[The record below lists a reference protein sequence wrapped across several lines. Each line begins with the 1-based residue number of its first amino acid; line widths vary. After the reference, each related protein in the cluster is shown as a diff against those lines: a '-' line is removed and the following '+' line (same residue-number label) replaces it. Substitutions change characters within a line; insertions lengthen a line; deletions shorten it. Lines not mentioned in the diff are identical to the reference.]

1 MDSMRMWR
9 GVMRKV
15 MMMKRVMRI
24 LILRLVVIVI
34 VISGLGTEMRIG
46 I

>member
-1 MDSMRMWR
+1 MMMRR

-15 MMMKRVMRI
+15 MMMTRVLRI
-24 LILRLVVIVI
+24 LILRLAVIVI
-34 VISGLGTEMRIG
+34 VISGLGREMHIG

>member
-1 MDSMRMWR
+1 MMMKGR

-15 MMMKRVMRI
+15 MMMMKRVMRI

-34 VISGLGTEMRIG
+34 VISDLGTEMHIG